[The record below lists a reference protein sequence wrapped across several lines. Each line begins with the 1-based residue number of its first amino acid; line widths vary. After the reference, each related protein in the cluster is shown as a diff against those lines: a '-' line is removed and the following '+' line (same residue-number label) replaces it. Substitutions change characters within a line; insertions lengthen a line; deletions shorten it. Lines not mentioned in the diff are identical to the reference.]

1 MALASVC
8 GCICLFTLESDR
20 LLSKPQNLVFLCLH
34 NEVHPSALLL
44 ARGSWQQWRWY
55 LGKVVPDK
63 GTLGHTVEAE
73 FKLKGLSEFPDVLV
87 VQPLFLKGFEDVG
100 TYI

>member
-8 GCICLFTLESDR
+8 GCICLFTLVRQAPIQASESC
-20 LLSKPQNLVFLCLH
+20 VLCLH